1 METYYIGEEHLDEDD
16 DDTVL
21 SDPVDHTPEPEGS
34 TYQYAAISTTVTL
47 RPTANIYLLN
57 VSDRTGSQ
65 IVSDSCMDPQC
76 WRIPESREQN
86 QHNHR
91 YRRESSTKIEL
102 SRHTGH
108 QLTILENNKRIQ
120 AN

>member
-21 SDPVDHTPEPEGS
+21 SDPVDHTPESEGS

-65 IVSDSCMDPQC
+65 LCLIRAWIHNVGAFPNPGNKINIITDTA
-76 WRIPESREQN
+76 ESQVQR
-86 QHNHR
+86 
-91 YRRESSTKIEL
+91 L
-102 SRHTGH
+102 SLVGTQG
-108 QLTILENNKRIQ
+108 IN
-120 AN
+120 